1 MPSLPAPLGAA
12 LWICQMQRLPGRVLA
27 RLATPDG
34 LAAWRPAAVAAGR
47 LCLASLSQQLGAA
60 LAPPQPPERPAARAL
75 DTLQPLPTTLLSAA
89 RPASRLTA
97 AVVVQLA
104 APTVEFC
111 TLVTRPGDSLSE
123 VARITRTP
131 VHVLQS
137 VNNLGG
143 AAPLQV
149 LAGRTRLAPI
159 ASLLVCQERF
169 KRQGL
174 LPDTCALLSAHWG
187 HQAGQA
193 LLVPRSRTA
202 ALCLPVVDRPEVA
215 DNVRA
220 RTGLRQDRQSSGIAA
235 EDGGKLV
242 IANWGDSLWSLA
254 ERHNISIDDLRR
266 SNGLPEPVPQPVP
279 TPWWSAESGQ
289 EGCRWRRRW
298 SGHFLVPMLIAGLT
312 ALQGSSHLQLG
323 QEVLIPSARALA
335 APQPALGMAGLLQ
348 RWTDELPPVQF
359 LLRPE
364 ALQGYPLLA
373 ALSSSAL
380 VSVMPKWR
388 PEPFGLPV
396 HGGWLSSY
404 YGWKDKR
411 WYFHNGIDIAV
422 EEGTPVTAASSGLVT
437 YSDWKGGYGKT
448 VCIDH
453 GNGLSTL
460 YAHCSDLAV
469 RPGQF
474 VRKGQAVARSGNTGH
489 STGPHL
495 HFEIHRGG
503 KTVDPLEEIPAI
515 CYTPH
520 AVSYDIHQ
528 LLPVLMWEDQQT
540 VPVFAQMQT
549 QT

>member
-1 MPSLPAPLGAA
+1 
-12 LWICQMQRLPGRVLA
+12 MQRLPGRVLA

-60 LAPPQPPERPAARAL
+60 LAPPQPPER
-75 DTLQPLPTTLLSAA
+75 
-89 RPASRLTA
+89 
-97 AVVVQLA
+97 LA

-143 AAPLQV
+143 AAPLQ
-149 LAGRTRLAPI
+149 
-159 ASLLVCQERF
+159 
-169 KRQGL
+169 
-174 LPDTCALLSAHWG
+174 
-187 HQAGQA
+187 AGQA
-193 LLVPRSRTA
+193 LLVPRSRKQPDA
-202 ALCLPVVDRPEVA
+202 EASRPQLHFW
-215 DNVRA
+215 
-220 RTGLRQDRQSSGIAA
+220 LRQDRQSSGIAA

-266 SNGLPEPVPQPVP
+266 SNGLPE
-279 TPWWSAESGQ
+279 
-289 EGCRWRRRW
+289 
-298 SGHFLVPMLIAGLT
+298 
-312 ALQGSSHLQLG
+312 GSSHLQLG

-335 APQPALGMAGLLQ
+335 SPQPALSMAGLLQ

-396 HGGWLSSY
+396 RGGWLSSY

-422 EEGTPVTAASSGLVT
+422 EEGTPITAASSGLVT

-515 CYTPH
+515 C
-520 AVSYDIHQ
+520 
-528 LLPVLMWEDQQT
+528 
-540 VPVFAQMQT
+540 
-549 QT
+549 